1 MDSPRSIGLEISVFG
16 LVAATFTTIYITQ
29 PVLPV
34 IQTEFG
40 VNETVASLTISLVVL
55 GIALANLPFGRLAD
69 LLPIRPIILT
79 GGIMVTACGLCC
91 AITHNL
97 TLLIGARFVQGL
109 FLPALTTCLAAFLGR
124 SLPPHQLNVVMG
136 WYVSAT
142 VAGGLSGRLLGG
154 WIHPPL
160 HWRYAFVTASILL
173 FCATMV
179 ALKWLPRE
187 SRRSES
193 ESAIVEIGF
202 LQLLAK
208 PDLLRIFTVAFG
220 SFFVFS
226 SVFNYMPFYLA
237 GPTFGASTKLITM
250 IYLSY
255 IIGVIMGPLAGKVAN
270 RFGNGRTMMVGAV
283 IFAASLA
290 VSLIPSM
297 AAILASLCGICAGFF
312 AVHSTSVGALNRKLT
327 CSKGRA
333 NSLYVLFYYLGGYIG
348 ITASGA
354 AYMRYGWHGVVGL
367 GTTMLLI
374 PFITGWL
381 EMRQFQAAPPAKN
394 AEPDATCPPGE
405 TCPMLHTSAELLPPT
420 DVGE

>member
-1 MDSPRSIGLEISVFG
+1 MGQSRSIGLELSVFG

-40 VNETVASLTISLVVL
+40 VSETVASLTISLVVL

-69 LLPIRPIILT
+69 LLPIRPIILA

-91 AITHNL
+91 ALTHSL
-97 TLLIGARFVQGL
+97 PVLIAARFVQGL

-124 SLPPHQLNVVMG
+124 TLPPDRLNVVMG

-160 HWRYAFVTASILL
+160 HWRCAFVTASVLL
-173 FCATMV
+173 LCATLTGLV
-179 ALKWLPRE
+179 FLPRE
-187 SRRSES
+187 NRLRDTA
-193 ESAIVEIGF
+193 SASGDIGF
-202 LQLLAK
+202 LRLLAR
-208 PDLLRIFTVAFG
+208 PDLLQILCTAFG

-237 GPTFGASTKLITM
+237 GPDFGASTRLITL

-255 IIGVIMGPLAGKVAN
+255 IIGVIMGPVAGRVAN
-270 RFGNGRTMMVGAV
+270 RFGNGPAMMAGSVV
-283 IFAASLA
+283 FAAALG
-290 VSLIPSM
+290 VSLIPSLT
-297 AAILASLCGICAGFF
+297 AVLISLSGICAGFF
-312 AVHSTSVGALNRKLT
+312 TVHSTAVGALNRKLET
-327 CSKGRA
+327 SKGRA

-348 ITASGA
+348 ITVSGVMYLKFGWPGVTGLGA
-354 AYMRYGWHGVVGL
+354 A
-367 GTTMLLI
+367 MLLI
-374 PFITGWL
+374 PFFTGWR
-381 EMRQFQAAPPAKN
+381 ERKEGFSKR
-394 AEPDATCPPGE
+394 
-405 TCPMLHTSAELLPPT
+405 
-420 DVGE
+420 